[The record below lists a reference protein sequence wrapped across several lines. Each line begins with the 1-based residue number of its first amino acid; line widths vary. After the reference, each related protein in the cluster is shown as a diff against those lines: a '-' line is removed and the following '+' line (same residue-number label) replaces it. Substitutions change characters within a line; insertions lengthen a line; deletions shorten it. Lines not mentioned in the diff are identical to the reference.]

1 MTQALIAIAL
11 GSNLGDRVET
21 LRRAW
26 RELSKHLPPL
36 RASQIYE
43 TSPAEVLD
51 QPPFLNAVASFSSGD
66 SPEDLLAL
74 CLRIEAQFG
83 RQRLV
88 PQGPRTLDLDLL
100 FVGDLQRSTP
110 PLTLPHPR
118 MLRRAFVMIPLA
130 EIHPEL
136 LHPQTH
142 RPLGEMSFED
152 LDGPVQNNLG
162 PLQTDQPGMP

>member
-1 MTQALIAIAL
+1 MTQALLAIAL
-11 GSNLGDRVET
+11 GSNLGDRAEN

-26 RELSKHLPPL
+26 RELCQHLQPQ

-43 TSPAEVLD
+43 TSPAEVVD
-51 QPPFLNAVASFSSGD
+51 QPPFFNAVASFASTE
-66 SPEDLLAL
+66 SPEDLLKL
-74 CLRIEAQFG
+74 CLNIEARFG

-88 PQGPRTLDLDLL
+88 PKGPRILDLDLL
-100 FVGDLQRSTP
+100 FVGDLRRSTP

-136 LHPQTH
+136 IHPETE
-142 RPLGEMSFED
+142 RRLREMSFED
-152 LDGPVQNNLG
+152 LDGPIQNCLG
-162 PLQTDQPGMP
+162 PLQITQPGEP